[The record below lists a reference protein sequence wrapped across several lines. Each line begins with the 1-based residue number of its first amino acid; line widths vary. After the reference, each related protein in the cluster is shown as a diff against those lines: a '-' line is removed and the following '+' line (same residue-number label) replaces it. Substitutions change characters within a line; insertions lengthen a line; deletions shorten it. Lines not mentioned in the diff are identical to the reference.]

1 MQPGAPGDSCC
12 AAGKGLM
19 IASMVLGIIQL
30 IMVAWFGFIGV
41 LGATICEESGANDMQ
56 HDAVNDFCDMMGLM
70 TLTAIARFGL
80 VLTITI
86 CACCGTC
93 CGPKAPAQAATVV
106 VQQPPVVVV
115 TQ

>member
-1 MQPGAPGDSCC
+1 
-12 AAGKGLM
+12 M
-19 IASMVLGIIQL
+19 IAAMVLGIVTL

-41 LGATICEESGANDMQ
+41 VLATVCEESGANDTR
-56 HDAVNDFCDMMGLM
+56 HKAVNDFCDMMGLM
-70 TLTAIARFGL
+70 TITAIARFAL

-93 CGPKAPAQAATVV
+93 CGPKAPAAGATVV

-115 TQ
+115 QPAVQQY